1 MKFSHIFNKV
11 LAGVLLS
18 LGCAEMH
25 AQQDPQYTHY
35 MYNTV
40 NINPAYAGSRG
51 ALSIFGLHRTQWVGL
66 EGAPTTNSFSI
77 NTPLRDS
84 KLGLGVS
91 FVNDRLGVTEENT
104 ISVDLSYTIDLN
116 RQGSKLSFGV
126 KGSANMLNVE
136 YSRLKQA
143 TPGDPLLAV
152 DIQNE
157 FSPNIGAGVYWHN
170 EKSYAGL
177 SVPNFLENKRFEN
190 GTIYSSMN
198 QRMNFYLMGGHIFEL
213 NPTLKFKPAALIKV
227 TEGAPLQADLT
238 ANFLIHDKL
247 TLGAAYRWDAAWSG
261 LIGFQIT
268 DGLMIGYS
276 YDAETTKLARYNN
289 GSHEVFMRFELF
301 NKYNRVN
308 SPRFY

>member
-1 MKFSHIFNKV
+1 MKFSQIFNKV
-11 LAGVLLS
+11 LVGVLVS
-18 LGCAEMH
+18 FGCVEIH

-51 ALSIFGLHRTQWVGL
+51 ALSLFGLHRTQWVGL
-66 EGAPTTNSFSI
+66 EGAPRTNSFSI
-77 NTPLRDS
+77 NTPLRNS
-84 KLGLGVS
+84 KLGLGVG

-104 ISVDLSYTIDLN
+104 ASIDLSYTVDLN

-136 YSRLKQA
+136 YSRLKQS

-170 EKSYAGL
+170 EKTYVGL
-177 SVPNFLENKRFEN
+177 SVPNFLENKRFETT
-190 GTIYSSMN
+190 GIYSSMN
-198 QRMNFYLMGGHIFEL
+198 QRMHFYLIGGHVFDI
-213 NPTLKFKPAALIKV
+213 NPVLKFKPATLVKA
-227 TEGAPLQADLT
+227 TQGAPLQVDLT

-247 TLGAAYRWDAAWSG
+247 TIGGAYRWDAALSG
-261 LIGFQIT
+261 LIGYQIT
-268 DGLMIGYS
+268 NGLFIGYS

-301 NKYNRVN
+301 NKYDRVN